1 MRKPD
6 EIMAEYL
13 LKGGKMLAKT
23 CPSCHSPLFE
33 YKGETFCVVCREEEQ
48 ETDSG
53 KQDNIQAP
61 SPSTRNSRIPHV
73 PVTGQEAL
81 LQEYTDTI
89 QVLLR
94 RIQAE
99 GDSKSIKILMQA
111 VKDATEAYA
120 LLAYGYGCR
129 ERS

>member
-1 MRKPD
+1 
-6 EIMAEYL
+6 MADYL

-33 YKGETFCVVCREEEQ
+33 YKGETFCVVCREEGQ
-48 ETDSG
+48 ETGSTKPDEIS
-53 KQDNIQAP
+53 AL
-61 SPSTRNSRIPHV
+61 SPATRNTRIPHT
-73 PVTGQEAL
+73 PTAGHEAL
-81 LQEYTDTI
+81 LQEYADTI